1 MMMHKEA
8 TVRPHQLVRW
18 PVLRQYGPLALAV
31 VAIGY
36 PIARI
41 LLPGTARWAMLI
53 PLLLLLLWYGWR
65 VVRPAGVVQSPLGLP
80 VLASAAAL
88 AISSVF
94 GVAEP
99 PAIAAALFDWLE
111 VFVILFLVVALLAAG
126 WRPQVVFSAT
136 LLVVSV
142 VLLTTAG
149 ILVYWWTQWAA
160 LWQPGDP
167 WLPVSLRI
175 GLPETHPNQTALL
188 VNIGVPLVIAALWR
202 ARRRWQVALWGG
214 WLLLAVLVVFFTSS
228 RGSWLGLF
236 TASATMLLPLLWS
249 ALRGQCWRRLW
260 TTLLLAGGYTALFVT
275 LLLVNLQAVQSSRLA
290 GPVSVAPAASSATTP
305 TASPAASPTPAPTA
319 TPVPQQTVQQTTRA
333 LANPSGRTVF
343 WSRALEFFVERPLFG
358 VGPNGYAAHYRVS
371 EPNSVV
377 FAAPHAHSVPLQVLS
392 EMGAVG
398 AAALAWLA
406 LTALWIGWHGWRAA
420 APLLPAP
427 DTAAAAPVDRPLL
440 LACLAA
446 LAGLLAQGLVEVP
459 HTFSVG
465 MVLYLLAAA
474 LVPGGGWRLTS
485 RQASTAAW
493 PGRLVTAPPAL
504 HVVLVG
510 CAVLAWGSAGAMLL
524 HRNAQEALEAQAR
537 VAIHLGQPARALALY
552 EQGIAQAPWN
562 SSAYSG
568 RAVALAALAQHD
580 PQRLPAALAAQ
591 ELAARHDPA
600 NPATTLNQ
608 VALLAAMGQRD
619 AAEAELRA
627 FLETHRSS
635 WAAPYVLLAR
645 LHEQANADEAA
656 RDAWRIAFRREPVLS
671 ESAACL
677 RSRICLTMPYHRRYA
692 ALAQA
697 RQLAIEPD
705 AAALREIERL
715 ARSWRNVDIWA
726 VGALAAERAGDTR
739 AAERLLQGALD
750 ESQNVAK
757 EPTMQLAIV
766 LLRDALARND
776 EAALRTLIDAW
787 MYAPDEQM
795 VPQIE
800 RLLVTTTEAE
810 LAQTLAE
817 AAAALDDPARKKAA
831 ARYVLFVRAALPE

>member
-8 TVRPHQLVRW
+8 TFRPHQLVRW

-41 LLPGTARWAMLI
+41 LLPGTAQWAMLI

-65 VVRPAGVVQSPLGLP
+65 IVSPAGVVQSPLGLP
-80 VLASAAAL
+80 LLASAAAL
-88 AISSVF
+88 AISSIF

-111 VFVILFLVVALLAAG
+111 VLVILFLVVALLAAG

-149 ILVYWWTQWAA
+149 ILAQWWAQWAA
-160 LWQPGDP
+160 LWQPGDS
-167 WLPVSLRI
+167 WLPVALRI
-175 GLPETHPNQTALL
+175 GLPDTHPNQTALL

-202 ARRRWQVALWGG
+202 ARRGWQFALWGG
-214 WLLLAVLVVFFTSS
+214 WLLLAVLVVFFSSS
-228 RGSWLGLF
+228 RGSWLGMF
-236 TASATMLLPLLWS
+236 AASATMLLPLLWS
-249 ALRGQCWRRLW
+249 ALRGRRWRRLW
-260 TTLLLAGGYTALFVT
+260 ATLLLAGSYTALFAA
-275 LLLVNLQAVQSSRLA
+275 LLFVNLQAVQSSRIA
-290 GPVSVAPAASSATTP
+290 GPVPVAPAASPAATP
-305 TASPAASPTPAPTA
+305 TAPPAASPPPAPTA
-319 TPVPQQTVQQTTRA
+319 TPAPQQTVQQTTRA

-343 WSRALEFFVERPLFG
+343 WSRALEFFAERPLFG
-358 VGPNGYAAHYRVS
+358 VGPDGYAARYRVS

-398 AAALAWLA
+398 VAALAWLA
-406 LTALWIGWHGWRAA
+406 LTALWVGWRGWQAA
-420 APLLPAP
+420 PPLLPVPGKTSA
-427 DTAAAAPVDRPLL
+427 TMTDRPLL

-474 LVPGGGWRLTS
+474 LVPGGWRLTA
-485 RQASTAAW
+485 RQAGAAAFPW
-493 PGRLVTAPPAL
+493 RLVTAPPAL
-504 HVVLVG
+504 HVALVG
-510 CAVLAWGSAGAMLL
+510 CAVLAWGSAGWILL

-537 VAIHLGQPARALALY
+537 AAIHLGQPARALALY
-552 EQGIAQAPWN
+552 EQSIAQAPWN

-568 RAVALAALAQHD
+568 RAVALAALAQEE
-580 PQRLPAALAAQ
+580 PQRLPNALAAQ

-608 VALLAAMGQRD
+608 AALLAAMGQRD
-619 AAEAELRA
+619 TAEAELRG
-627 FLETHRSS
+627 FLETRSSS
-635 WAAPYVLLAR
+635 WAAPYVLLAL
-645 LHEQANADEAA
+645 LHEQDGADTEARNAWEQALR
-656 RDAWRIAFRREPVLS
+656 RDPALS

-677 RSRICLTMPYHRRYA
+677 QSTICPTMPHRREYA

-697 RQLAIEPD
+697 RQLATQPD

-715 ARSWRNVDIWA
+715 ARSWRSVDIWA
-726 VGALAAERAGDTR
+726 VGALAAERAGDPR

-766 LLRDALARND
+766 LLRDALARDD
-776 EAALRTLIDAW
+776 EAALRDLIDAW
-787 MYAPDEQM
+787 MYAPDEQV

-800 RLLVTTTEAE
+800 QLLVTTTEAE

-817 AAAALDDPARKKAA
+817 AAAALDDPARQAAA
-831 ARYVLFVRAALPE
+831 ARYVAFVQAALPE